1 VALAV
6 QPHVV
11 AKDGARYLKLC
22 SPVVADT
29 TILSSQV
36 ISQRWSGSVMLRG
49 GKWLVGPRVWV
60 PGGHRNFTRNFDDCE
75 LG

>member
-29 TILSSQV
+29 TASNIATME
-36 ISQRWSGSVMLRG
+36 R
-49 GKWLVGPRVWV
+49 
-60 PGGHRNFTRNFDDCE
+60 
-75 LG
+75 